1 MRHSSLYMDSLGSYV
16 VHKLLDCREDFTFQ
30 PSYLPITFP
39 QAGNGKSVLLQ
50 DRGERGLCMPCGPVK
65 TGSLRLEDVL

>member
-1 MRHSSLYMDSLGSYV
+1 MDSLGSYV

-30 PSYLPITFP
+30 PSDLPITFP
-39 QAGNGKSVLLQ
+39 QAGNGKSVFAAGQRRKRFVHALH
-50 DRGERGLCMPCGPVK
+50 CGPVK